1 MRREDAEAVERV
13 QRASPEAAQWAVEE
27 GHGREVLV
35 AEVDGEVVGFSV
47 WQAAAEGEVE
57 LLNLAVAE
65 KARRQGV
72 GRALVEA
79 MTGKRIWLE
88 VRVSNERAI
97 RFYESLGFVRRGL
110 RRNYYRDPVEDAVV
124 MSRE

>member
-1 MRREDAEAVERV
+1 
-13 QRASPEAAQWAVEE
+13 
-27 GHGREVLV
+27 VLV